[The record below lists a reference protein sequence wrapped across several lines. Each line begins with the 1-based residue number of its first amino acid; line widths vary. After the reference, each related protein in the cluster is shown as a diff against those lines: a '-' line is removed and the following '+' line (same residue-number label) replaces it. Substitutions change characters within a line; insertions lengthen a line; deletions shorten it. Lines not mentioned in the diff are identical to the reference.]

1 MASPPSQPPP
11 SLLSKSL
18 ASASSLVLLQLF
30 SRLFT
35 FALNQ
40 ALVRLVSPQAFG
52 TAAIQFELL
61 LSTILFLSREGVRN
75 ALLRA
80 NTSSTT
86 ESKPQDTSGASGKKK
101 KVTNSN
107 TPTQDAN
114 AHNTLIAN
122 ISLLPVLLGIPTTI
136 ITTLLYIRS
145 SSAQT
150 SSQPHFH
157 LSVGLY
163 ALAAF
168 LELLSEPSYIRAQN
182 ELRFDVRVKAEG
194 KAVVA
199 KTGTT
204 FLALVGTRGGEEWA
218 LVAFALGQVVYGA
231 VLLEEFVRVYYGK
244 GLRWWIRKVKI
255 GVHGNDKTQYFDT
268 TLLHLSAAMTGQ
280 SVIKHFL
287 TEGDKFLVSRL
298 SPLADQGGYAIAS
311 NYGSL
316 VARILFQPI
325 EETSRVFFSK
335 TLASGASI
343 PQESLQTASSIL
355 STILLLFTHLF
366 LLLLTCA
373 PPYLPLAVSIL
384 LPWRYHSTSA
394 PSILQ
399 TYVYY
404 IPMMAFNGVLEAFFA
419 STATPSD
426 LRVQS
431 HWMLLFSLGFVGGA
445 VVFSQYLGLG
455 DAGLVWANIVNLFAR
470 AVYAWVFVRKYFK
483 SKGAGDMV
491 RWTKAVPP
499 LSVIGCFAV
508 AGAVTRWSWYA
519 QAGVPLTIRAQVG
532 HLGVGVACVLG
543 CLGACF
549 ILERRT
555 FQQVFAVLRRR

>member
-1 MASPPSQPPP
+1 MSSSSPQSQ

-40 ALVRLVSPQAFG
+40 TLVRLVSPQVFG

-80 NTSSTT
+80 QPTSH
-86 ESKPQDTSGASGKKK
+86 SGNKSHSEEEK
-101 KVTNSN
+101 T
-107 TPTQDAN
+107 AN
-114 AHNTLIAN
+114 ANADATLIAN
-122 ISLLPVLLGIPTTI
+122 ISLLPVLLGIPTTLL
-136 ITTLLYIRS
+136 TTLLYIGS
-145 SSAQT
+145 SSSQT
-150 SSQPHFH
+150 SSQSHFR
-157 LSVGLY
+157 LSVILY
-163 ALAAF
+163 AFSAF
-168 LELLSEPSYIRAQN
+168 LELLSEPLYIRAQN

-199 KTGTT
+199 KTATT
-204 FLALVGTRGGEEWA
+204 FLVLAATRGGEEWA
-218 LVAFALGQVVYGA
+218 LVAFASGQVVYAA
-231 VLLEEFVRVYYGK
+231 VLFGEFGRVYYGN
-244 GLRWWIRKVKI
+244 GMSWLLQKVKVD
-255 GVHGNDKTQYFDT
+255 VHGNTQTKYFDT
-268 TLLHLSAAMTGQ
+268 ALLHLSGAMTGQ

-335 TLASGASI
+335 TLTPGSDTTSI
-343 PQESLQTASSIL
+343 PREALETASSIL
-355 STILLLFTHLF
+355 LTLLLLFTHLF
-366 LLLLTCA
+366 LLLLTFA
-373 PPYLPLAVSIL
+373 PPYLPFAISIL
-384 LPWRYHSTSA
+384 LPWRYHATSA

-419 STATPSD
+419 STATPTD

-431 HWMLLFSLGFVGGA
+431 RWMLLFSVGFVGAA
-445 VVFSQYLGLG
+445 VGFSQHLGLG
-455 DAGLVWANIVNLFAR
+455 DAGLVWANVANLLVR
-470 AVYAWVFVRKYFK
+470 AIYAWVFVLRFFQ
-483 SKGAGDMV
+483 SRDAGKMV
-491 RWTKAVPP
+491 QWKKIVPP
-499 LSVIGCFAV
+499 PGVMVCFALTGV
-508 AGAVTRWSWYA
+508 VTRWSWIGNVRS
-519 QAGVPLTIRAQVG
+519 GVPLTIRGQMG
-532 HLGVGVACVLG
+532 HVVVGVVCVVGCLSACVV
-543 CLGACF
+543 
-549 ILERRT
+549 LERRT
-555 FQQVFAVLRRR
+555 FQQLFAALRKR

>member
-1 MASPPSQPPP
+1 MSSSSSHPQ

-40 ALVRLVSPQAFG
+40 VLVRLVSPQVFG

-75 ALLRA
+75 ALLRVKA
-80 NTSSTT
+80 PSQKDNEGPSSKGKEKNITVVAR
-86 ESKPQDTSGASGKKK
+86 DT
-101 KVTNSN
+101 
-107 TPTQDAN
+107 DA
-114 AHNTLIAN
+114 TLIAN
-122 ISLLPVLLGIPTTI
+122 ISLLPVLLGIPTTLL
-136 ITTLLYIRS
+136 TTLLYIRS
-145 SSAQT
+145 SSTQT
-150 SSQPHFH
+150 SSQSHFH
-157 LSVGLY
+157 LSVTIY
-163 ALAAF
+163 ALSAF
-168 LELLSEPSYIRAQN
+168 LELLSEPLYIRAQN

-199 KTGTT
+199 KTATT
-204 FLALVGTRGGEEWA
+204 FLVLAMTRGGEEWA
-218 LVAFALGQVVYGA
+218 LVAFASGQMVYAG
-231 VLLEEFVRVYYGK
+231 VLLGEFAREYYGK
-244 GLRWWIRKVKI
+244 GISWFLKKVKTS
-255 GVHGNDKTQYFDT
+255 VHGNARTKYFDT
-268 TLLHLSAAMTGQ
+268 ALLHLSGAMTAQ
-280 SVIKHFL
+280 SVVKHFL

-325 EETSRVFFSK
+325 EETARVFFSK
-335 TLASGASI
+335 TLTPDSTTTAI
-343 PQESLQTASSIL
+343 PRDALHTASNIL
-355 STILLLFTHLF
+355 MALLLLFTHLF
-366 LLLLTCA
+366 LLLLTFA
-373 PPYLPLAVSIL
+373 PPYIPLAISIL
-384 LPWRYHSTSA
+384 LPWRYHATSA

-419 STATPSD
+419 STATPTD

-431 HWMLLFSLGFVGGA
+431 RWMLFFSLGFVGVA
-445 VVFSQYLGLG
+445 VGFSQYLGLG
-455 DAGLVWANIVNLFAR
+455 DAGLVWANVANLLVR
-470 AVYAWVFVRKYFK
+470 ALYAWAFVRQYYQ
-483 SKGAGDMV
+483 SKDAGEMV
-491 RWTKAVPP
+491 HWKKAVPP
-499 LSVIGCFAV
+499 LGVVGCFAV
-508 AGAVTRWSWYA
+508 AGAVTRWSWYGYS
-519 QAGVPLTIRAQVG
+519 QRVPLTLRGQAGHVAVG
-532 HLGVGVACVLG
+532 AACVVG

-555 FQQVFAVLRRR
+555 FQQLFGALRRR